1 MKLYVK
7 NLSADVDDQAV
18 KKLFAEFGRVE
29 SARVISDKTDGHSK
43 MKAVVKMGSDAEGK
57 DAIAGLHGFS
67 VNGSRLEVTDL
78 NSIRSQNVVNHDRE
92 PIRLYGSPRSSE
104 W

>member
-29 SARVISDKTDGHSK
+29 SARVISDKTSGHSK
-43 MKAVVKMGSDAEGK
+43 IKAVVKMGSDAEGK
-57 DAIAGLHGFS
+57 VPRGTCLRSVESNGFVEKRCATKGRFRMLKKIKS
-67 VNGSRLEVTDL
+67 DFCYKKT
-78 NSIRSQNVVNHDRE
+78 RS
-92 PIRLYGSPRSSE
+92 
-104 W
+104 